1 MNVLT
6 AIFALILILI
16 FAIISKKNAKKQE
29 KVKSKVSPDV
39 MAEIDKGAIPIF
51 QCDLNYNVN
60 EVCYFVDNAKYFTY
74 KEVTYYRNF
83 SDGKN
88 AGCSTTVPWTYNKTN
103 RYKGEIIITN
113 QRVIFNGDGCCV
125 NVYLDSIITCKSSE
139 RKITINASGGIYE
152 IYVANSGSIENLI
165 KNIIKFNKGELK

>member
-6 AIFALILILI
+6 AIFALILIFI
-16 FAIISKKNAKKQE
+16 FVIISKKNAKKQE
-29 KVKSKVSPDV
+29 KVKSKVSADV

-51 QCDLNYNVN
+51 EYDLNYNVG

-74 KEVTYYRNF
+74 KEVTYYQNI

-88 AGCSTTVPWTYNKTN
+88 DRCSTTVPWTYNKTN

-125 NVYLDSIITCKSSE
+125 SVNLNGIITCKSVE
-139 RKITINASGGIYE
+139 RKIIINSSTGIYE
-152 IYVANSGSIENLI
+152 IYVANSGSIEKLI